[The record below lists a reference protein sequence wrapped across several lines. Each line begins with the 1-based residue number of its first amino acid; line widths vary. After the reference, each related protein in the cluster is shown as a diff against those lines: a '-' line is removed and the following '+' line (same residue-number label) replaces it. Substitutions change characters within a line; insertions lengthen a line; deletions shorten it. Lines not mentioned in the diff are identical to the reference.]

1 MMTRFDA
8 STSLILVALEDELPQ
23 DAAPEWTI
31 RYTGVGKVN
40 AAIGGYQAIIETRP
54 QTVINF
60 GTAGTLKEN
69 LSGILEVTRFYQRD
83 MDVRGL
89 GFSLGQ
95 TPFENEGPI
104 DLGRAGVSIGTGDS
118 FVETMPELKTDLVD
132 MEAYALARLCMT
144 LGLPFWC
151 FKYVSD
157 QADGNAAEDWSAA
170 LRKSSALFTTTI
182 LNSRHA

>member
-1 MMTRFDA
+1 MSRFDQ
-8 STSLILVALEDELPQ
+8 STSLILVALEDELPHS
-23 DAAPEWTI
+23 AAPGWTI

-40 AAIGGYQAIIETRP
+40 AAIRGFQAIIETKP
-54 QTVINF
+54 QAVINF
-60 GTAGTLKEN
+60 GTAGALKDD

-95 TPFENEGPI
+95 TPFEDEGPI
-104 DLGRAGVSIGTGDS
+104 DLGRDGVSIGTGDS
-118 FVETMPELKTDLVD
+118 FVENMPELRTDLVD
-132 MEAYALARLCMT
+132 MEAYAIASLCMT

-157 QADGNAAEDWSAA
+157 KADSNAAEEWSAS
-170 LRKSSALFTTTI
+170 LKKSAELFITSV
-182 LNSRHA
+182 LDA